1 MRQVLRAS
9 LITATLCL
17 ALAGCGRDP
26 GTRAV
31 TGGLLGAGGGAI
43 IGGAAGSPGT
53 GALIG
58 GAAGAI
64 GGAATAHH

>member
-26 GTRAV
+26 
-31 TGGLLGAGGGAI
+31 GGGAI